1 MKNIGILTCLRAG
14 QVCAGVSC
22 LRAFAERRYFFE
34 KYGADV
40 RLLAFMKCNG
50 CPKGGAAEPR
60 QDPGI
65 LEKVER
71 LSQEG
76 IEAVHVGVCRFQKTE
91 NGERKECERLMEIC
105 QMIEEK
111 GIPVIRGTH
120 RE

>member
-14 QVCAGVSC
+14 RVCAGVSC

-50 CPKGGAAEPR
+50 CPKDGAAE
-60 QDPGI
+60 
-65 LEKVER
+65 
-71 LSQEG
+71 
-76 IEAVHVGVCRFQKTE
+76 
-91 NGERKECERLMEIC
+91 ERKECERLMEIC

>member
-1 MKNIGILTCLRAG
+1 M
-14 QVCAGVSC
+14 
-22 LRAFAERRYFFE
+22 
-34 KYGADV
+34 
-40 RLLAFMKCNG
+40 
-50 CPKGGAAEPR
+50 
-60 QDPGI
+60 
-65 LEKVER
+65 EKVER

>member
-1 MKNIGILTCLRAG
+1 
-14 QVCAGVSC
+14 
-22 LRAFAERRYFFE
+22 
-34 KYGADV
+34 
-40 RLLAFMKCNG
+40 MKCNG
-50 CPKGGAAEPR
+50 CPKDGAAEPR

-105 QMIEEK
+105 QIDRREGDSGDPRYAQ
-111 GIPVIRGTH
+111 GIKLKLSLDKAHSID
-120 RE
+120 